1 MCSLCGVGAH
11 APPGCLSKTGTKAM
25 GVKAAARVV
34 NGALTTMPPQQWQRW
49 RCTRAQRRSLCLMQR
64 RASRP
69 RCPDCH
75 WGARA
80 AVCGKAQYRGP
91 RCSCGRGAWP
101 VRGAGRRA
109 KRAATAHTDGL
120 RIDYCLSL
128 PLWYAGLSGRGGPRA
143 SARGV
148 SRGTLF
154 GIRWRVWHNPE
165 RSPLTGGLGV
175 RTPGFWDRLEGW
187 HNPEREPLIGGYW
200 DRLEGWHL
208 GGRDARRDVT
218 ANRRD
223 AVTVTRDG
231 LSATP

>member
-1 MCSLCGVGAH
+1 MQRIAVHRTMLVATRTSRMCSLCGVGAH

-128 PLWYAGLSGRGGPRA
+128 PLWYAGLSGRGGPRV
-143 SARGV
+143 R
-148 SRGTLF
+148 
-154 GIRWRVWHNPE
+154 E
-165 RSPLTGGLGV
+165 RCLERHP
-175 RTPGFWDRLEGW
+175 FWDRLEGW

-200 DRLEGWHL
+200 SESESG
-208 GGRDARRDVT
+208 
-218 ANRRD
+218 
-223 AVTVTRDG
+223 
-231 LSATP
+231 ATSRAA

>member
-1 MCSLCGVGAH
+1 MQRIAVHRTMLVATRTSRMCSLCGVGAH

-91 RCSCGRGAWP
+91 RCRGHGRLGE
-101 VRGAGRRA
+101 RAG
-109 KRAATAHTDGL
+109 
-120 RIDYCLSL
+120 
-128 PLWYAGLSGRGGPRA
+128 GLSGPQLHTRTVCVLTIAYLCPCGTPACPDAAARA

-154 GIRWRVWHNPE
+154 HGLTAAPHHRSAVWRSGLLTTSRRLLGLLLARLRAAPPP
-165 RSPLTGGLGV
+165 SPRV
-175 RTPGFWDRLEGW
+175 
-187 HNPEREPLIGGYW
+187 
-200 DRLEGWHL
+200 
-208 GGRDARRDVT
+208 
-218 ANRRD
+218 
-223 AVTVTRDG
+223 AVC
-231 LSATP
+231 SCSPS

>member
-1 MCSLCGVGAH
+1 MGAIPRFDGQTPGFPRGGDPAANLCEYLLRRHVDQCRRAAHCGAPNYARGDSDASRMCSLCGVGAH

-91 RCSCGRGAWP
+91 RCRGHGRLGE
-101 VRGAGRRA
+101 RAG
-109 KRAATAHTDGL
+109 
-120 RIDYCLSL
+120 
-128 PLWYAGLSGRGGPRA
+128 GLSGPQLHTRTVCVLTIAYLCPCGTPACPDAAARA

-154 GIRWRVWHNPE
+154 
-165 RSPLTGGLGV
+165 
-175 RTPGFWDRLEGW
+175 
-187 HNPEREPLIGGYW
+187 
-200 DRLEGWHL
+200 
-208 GGRDARRDVT
+208 
-218 ANRRD
+218 
-223 AVTVTRDG
+223 
-231 LSATP
+231 